1 MRILRI
7 RPKRRRSV
15 LAALVV
21 AGVVG
26 SAAYAFTATNTV
38 PASTAGSGSGAISGY
53 TVSAIAYT
61 LNATTPT
68 NLDAVAFT
76 IAPTAAT
83 VVKIQLAAAGSW
95 YTCANAAGS
104 VICNTTSPQATVAA
118 ATNLT
123 VVATQ

>member
-7 RPKRRRSV
+7 RNKRRRSV

-21 AGVVG
+21 ASVIGT
-26 SAAYAFTATNTV
+26 AAYAITATNTV
-38 PASTAGSGSGAISGY
+38 PASTAGAGSGAISGY
-53 TVSAIAYT
+53 TVSAIVYT

-76 IAPTAAT
+76 IAPTAAST
-83 VVKIQLAAAGSW
+83 VKIQLAAAGAW

-104 VICNTTSPQATVAA
+104 VTCNTTSPQATVAA

-123 VVATQ
+123 VVAVQ